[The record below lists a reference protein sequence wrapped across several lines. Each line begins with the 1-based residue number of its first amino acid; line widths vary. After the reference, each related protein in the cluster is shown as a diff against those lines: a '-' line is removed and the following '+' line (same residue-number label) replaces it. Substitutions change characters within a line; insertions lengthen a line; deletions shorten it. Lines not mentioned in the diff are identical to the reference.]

1 MRYFIVPNNLES
13 DDCCR
18 VRKVIKKER
27 ERNYRVRDRPQH
39 TAKLE
44 RKRYTDCT
52 VGWVN
57 FQFQIFDTN

>member
-1 MRYFIVPNNLES
+1 MGYFIVPNNLES

-44 RKRYTDCT
+44 RKRYTPT
-52 VGWVN
+52 V
-57 FQFQIFDTN
+57 Q